1 MKHAQTINDFV
12 LSTPALYSTLPR
24 CLQSQD
30 PAPDPSP
37 ITFLAHK
44 RGAIIWREI
53 LG

>member
-1 MKHAQTINDFV
+1 MKHAQAVNDFF
-12 LSTPALYSTLPR
+12 LSSPALYSTLPH

-37 ITFLAHK
+37 LAFPAYK
-44 RGAIIWREI
+44 RGTIIWREI